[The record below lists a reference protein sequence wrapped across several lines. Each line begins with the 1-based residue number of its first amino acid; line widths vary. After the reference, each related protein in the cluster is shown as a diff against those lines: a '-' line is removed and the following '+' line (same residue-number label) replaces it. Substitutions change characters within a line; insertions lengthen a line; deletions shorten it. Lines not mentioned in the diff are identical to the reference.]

1 MIIID
6 IPNFSKTSI
15 IYHQSGWTAGC
26 EHGYEQRCKRGRS
39 QDGALD
45 LRTIGYIQ
53 VSNCLMYHIYAC
65 WRIQDVNR
73 YNTRRR
79 VGQRLC
85 LHWRFVIEFL
95 ILQPGSQNQK
105 GQGRFCDWT
114 EKGDKKKNDSNCSW
128 CVVMLCMK
136 MTYIVWRQLSA
147 RKTPPQPGLVGSPR
161 QCRFPMEERI

>member
-114 EKGDKKKNDSNCSW
+114 KKGANKKKLFFY
-128 CVVMLCMK
+128 VFLCGK